1 VEIKGRKLMI
11 EISTE
16 LCGRKYTL
24 TLINESSEKVMDILK
39 DLSRLELS
47 EKNIGQNGEK
57 NFLNR
62 VVEPKKPPVKNTKSF
77 DELIAPLTPS
87 YDNVKKYTLS
97 PQDVE
102 ILDKLEE
109 EFKEEKKNKNY
120 TDGKDS
126 KDSKVD
132 KKNNTDKKSN
142 IEDKG
147 SNVDGKKIKEGEI
160 KKTILIITQPIGYQ
174 EFKPNSTHTESSLE
188 ERLRD
193 CKLVNTHEE
202 DPIYMEQIL
211 KEVVNADIRCY
222 NLIAKKVAKGMN
234 KREKK
239 EKQFTESG
247 KGAILGKHKKRVA
260 NSN

>member
-1 VEIKGRKLMI
+1 MI

-39 DLSRLELS
+39 DLSRLELT
-47 EKNIGQNGEK
+47 EKNIGQSWEK
-57 NFLNR
+57 NFLNGI
-62 VVEPKKPPVKNTKSF
+62 VESKRLPVKNTKSF

-97 PQDVE
+97 PQGVE

-109 EFKEEKKNKNY
+109 EFKEEKKNKDY
-120 TDGKDS
+120 KDGKDSTDSKDS

-147 SNVDGKKIKEGEI
+147 SNVEGKKIKEGEI
-160 KKTILIITQPIGYQ
+160 KKTILIITQPIGYK
-174 EFKPNSTHTESSLE
+174 EFKPNSTHTESLLE

-211 KEVVNADIRCY
+211 KDVVNADIRCY